1 MILLGASL
9 LAGFLTV
16 LIGTPYLE
24 KYLLSSGIYGID
36 QQKEEKPKLATSG
49 GIGVVFGFMISVTTY
64 LGFYSLTK
72 SSGIDISLVLASL
85 SSVSVI
91 ALIGMIDD
99 IHINLE
105 KYIRE
110 EVEID
115 EFRMELGESTKMRR
129 PQISLERLRIGFL
142 DEKED
147 EDVHREGLA
156 QNAKMLFVLP
166 AVLPLIAVGAGSWS
180 MTFPV
185 IGTVNWGLIYPLAL
199 LPLGLLFVSN
209 VVNMLA
215 GTNGLSAGM
224 SLVASTALGVFALMN
239 GETEAALIA
248 WSLSSSLLAFF
259 LYNRYPAKIL
269 PGDSLTYLSGAAMFA
284 AIVAGNMEKFGVF
297 IFTPWILEFFLKLRS
312 GFNARSWGKLREDGS
327 LDSFHDR
334 IYSLTH
340 VFMHRG
346 FTEKQITYSL
356 MGIEAAISVLGL
368 ILFGVLGVL

>member
-1 MILLGASL
+1 MMLFGASL

-64 LGFYSLTK
+64 LGFYSLTQ

-105 KYIRE
+105 KYIQE
-110 EVEID
+110 EIEID
-115 EFRMELGESTKMRR
+115 EFRMELGDSTKMER
-129 PQISLERLRIGFL
+129 PRISLERLRIGFL

-185 IGTVNWGLIYPLAL
+185 IGTINWGLIYPLML

-224 SLVASTALGVFALMN
+224 SLVASTALGVFAVMN

-297 IFTPWILEFFLKLRS
+297 IFMPWILEFFLKLRS

-327 LDSFHDR
+327 LESFHDR

-340 VFMHRG
+340 VFMNRG

-356 MGIEAAISVLGL
+356 MGFEAAISVLGL
-368 ILFGVLGVL
+368 ILFGVL